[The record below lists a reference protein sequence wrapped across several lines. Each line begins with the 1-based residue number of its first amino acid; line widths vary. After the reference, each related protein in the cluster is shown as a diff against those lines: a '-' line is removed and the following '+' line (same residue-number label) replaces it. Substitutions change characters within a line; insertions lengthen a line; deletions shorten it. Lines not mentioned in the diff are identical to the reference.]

1 MKKLWYSTHNGLTAP
16 LIMYFVAI
24 ILLGIGN
31 TFTSNN
37 ELLSL
42 LLGICQY
49 AGAVIKA
56 FFPLFLVINVIGKR
70 HEDSVPIVG
79 GLISYFVIQIIT
91 MFFGTQTLPVYYYT
105 FSPLGNFFGVTINRY
120 PYNLGIVCSVLA
132 ILIVIFIYRLSRQ
145 RLNYGIM
152 RFIDNDGW
160 FIILTI
166 IVSGLLGF
174 VISYVYPF
182 YADLLE
188 RTMNFLSDNST
199 NPACMFLYGIMERF
213 HELAGLQDIIHRNFW
228 FAGFGGSWMDPSG
241 TSYVG
246 DVNIWTA
253 QLAQGSLQPG
263 VGKYITP
270 YYIINI
276 MYIPGLVVGLYTQ
289 YSNRLDR
296 MRQLG
301 LLIMVIM
308 ASLLSGTLLPLQY
321 YLFIISP
328 ALLFSNIVVTSL
340 LYGLFSSLKMSIG
353 YNFSGPLLYATP
365 GTLPG
370 LIEIFPRF
378 GRNTIITLVLI
389 GVAFFI
395 AGILLVWIYYG
406 VLALDFLEPDK
417 KKQNRKD
424 MIRAFGGIK
433 NIRIVDCSPTSFS
446 VTTYDNSLVNKE
458 EILNLGASKVV
469 ETYFKYIVEFG
480 PGSVSMYRQIRKEL
494 KAYSNI
500 KKNYIDPQA

>member
-1 MKKLWYSTHNGLTAP
+1 MKKLWYSTHNGLKAP

-37 ELLSL
+37 ELVSL

-70 HEDSVPIVG
+70 HEDSVPIIG
-79 GLISYFVIQIIT
+79 GLISYFTIQIIT
-91 MFFGTQTLPVYYYT
+91 MFFGNQTLPVYYYS
-105 FSPLGNFFGVTINRY
+105 FSPLGNFFGVTVNRY
-120 PYNLGIVCSVLA
+120 PYNMGIICSMMAIITVVL
-132 ILIVIFIYRLSRQ
+132 IYKMSRQ

-152 RFIDNDGW
+152 RFIDNDAW
-160 FIILTI
+160 FMILTVL
-166 IVSGLLGF
+166 VSAALGF
-174 VISYVYPF
+174 VTAYVYPF
-182 YADLLE
+182 YVNILE
-188 RTMNFLSDNST
+188 RAMNFLSDNST
-199 NPACMFLYGIMERF
+199 NPACMFLYGITERV
-213 HELAGLQDIIHRNFW
+213 HEIVGLQDIIHRNFW
-228 FAGFGGSWMDPSG
+228 FAGFGGSWMDAAG
-241 TSYVG
+241 NSYVG

-270 YYIINI
+270 YYIIN
-276 MYIPGLVVGLYTQ
+276 MLYIPGLVIGIYTQ
-289 YSNRLDR
+289 YSNKLDR

-301 LLIMVIM
+301 LLIIVIITSM
-308 ASLLSGTLLPLQY
+308 FSGTILPLQY

-328 ALLFSNIVVTSL
+328 ALLFSNVVVSSL
-340 LYGLFSSLKMSIG
+340 IYGLFSAIKVSIG
-353 YNFSGPLLYATP
+353 YNFTGPLLYATP

-370 LIEIFPRF
+370 LIEIFPRL
-378 GRNTIITLVLI
+378 GQNTIITLVVFGLM
-389 GVAFFI
+389 FFVL
-395 AGILLVWIYYG
+395 GILEVLVYYRI
-406 VLALDFLEPDK
+406 LALDFLEPDK

-433 NIRIVDCSPTSFS
+433 NIRIVDGSPTSFS

-480 PGSVSMYRQIRKEL
+480 PGSVSMYRQIKKEL
-494 KAYSNI
+494 KAYKNI
-500 KKNYIDPQA
+500 KKYIDQQA